1 MFCQILTLETLQD
14 IDWLLFTDE
23 GEGSDTNGKD
33 SDSELQDDMDDE
45 ANKMAADEAKKDG
58 LVSFCFYLYVYDE
71 K

>member
-1 MFCQILTLETLQD
+1 METLQD

-58 LVSFCFYLYVYDE
+58 LVSFLFLFICL
-71 K
+71 

>member
-1 MFCQILTLETLQD
+1 MQD

-58 LVSFCFYLYVYDE
+58 LVSFLFLFICL
-71 K
+71 

>member
-1 MFCQILTLETLQD
+1 MFCQILTLKILQD

-58 LVSFCFYLYVYDE
+58 LVSFCRFKKNKIV
-71 K
+71 

>member
-1 MFCQILTLETLQD
+1 METLQD
-14 IDWLLFTDE
+14 IEWLLFTDE

-58 LVSFCFYLYVYDE
+58 LVSFLFLFICL
-71 K
+71 

>member
-1 MFCQILTLETLQD
+1 MKILQD

-58 LVSFCFYLYVYDE
+58 LVSFLFLFICL
-71 K
+71 